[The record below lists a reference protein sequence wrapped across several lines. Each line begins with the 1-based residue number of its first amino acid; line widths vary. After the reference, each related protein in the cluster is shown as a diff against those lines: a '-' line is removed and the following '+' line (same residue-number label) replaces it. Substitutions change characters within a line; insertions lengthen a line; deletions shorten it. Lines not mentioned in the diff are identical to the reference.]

1 MILKGGKFL
10 ISNINLLNYIKS
22 SNETTLLLQKTIL
35 TELQKLTGVDYSKSL
50 TAIDTEIS
58 NLKKI

>member
-50 TAIDTEIS
+50 NAIDTEITS
-58 NLKKI
+58 LKKI

>member
-1 MILKGGKFL
+1 MRFL
-10 ISNINLLNYIKS
+10 TSNINILNYIKS
-22 SNETTLLLQKTIL
+22 SNETTLILQKTIL

>member
-1 MILKGGKFL
+1 MT
-10 ISNINLLNYIKS
+10 SNINILNYIKS
-22 SNETTLLLQKTIL
+22 SNETTLILQKTIL

>member
-1 MILKGGKFL
+1 M
-10 ISNINLLNYIKS
+10 ISNINILNYIKS
-22 SNETTLLLQKTIL
+22 SNETTLILQKTIL